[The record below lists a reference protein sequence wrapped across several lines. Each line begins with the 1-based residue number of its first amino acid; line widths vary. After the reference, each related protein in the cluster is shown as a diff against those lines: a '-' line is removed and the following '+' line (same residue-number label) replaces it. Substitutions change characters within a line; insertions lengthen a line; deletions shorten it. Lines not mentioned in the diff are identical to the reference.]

1 VFASWL
7 LGEVLTSSDLV
18 GAGCILTAC
27 VLNEVGRK
35 TELKKVIDSDIEKFE
50 RKP

>member
-1 VFASWL
+1 ML
-7 LGEVLTSSDLV
+7 LGEVLSASDLV
-18 GAGCILTAC
+18 GAGCILSAC

-35 TELKKVIDSDIEKFE
+35 SESKKVNDIDIEKFE